1 MVRSVDFQIGVRAL
15 KRFSDTHRS
24 NLSILRASARQLPR
38 HGTLPGAFVTAA
50 ALVFPPCGVTAPCFS
65 PWSPS

>member
-24 NLSILRASARQLPR
+24 NLPVLRGSDRQLPH
-38 HGTLPGAFVTAA
+38 HGTLPAAFVTAA
-50 ALVFPPCGVTAPCFS
+50 ALVLPTCGVIAPCFS